1 MNIAIAAPSPVPFQV
16 GGAERLFWGLQA
28 HINNYTPH
36 NAELVKIP
44 CLDRRFWPLIRG
56 YKAFWE
62 LNLDHFDMVISTK
75 YPAWAVSHPNHHL
88 YLQHTCRGVYDL
100 YHLKGLPLQYDIPGH
115 CFEGLNRL
123 LYEKPR
129 PGLIQSMLDELLGLE
144 FGTADSDVWSFP
156 GPLTRAVIHW
166 LDSACMHPME
176 IVSYNAISANVAR
189 RRDYFPPGSRVR
201 VVHHPSNYSGYRSL
215 SQEFIFTLS
224 RLENLKRIDL
234 LLDAFFLVD
243 TDVRLL
249 IAGTG
254 GQEKRLRRKAARDPR
269 VEFLGYV
276 SDEQALEYYARSIFV
291 PFVPWDEDYGLI
303 TLEAMSSGKAV
314 LTVSDSGGVAE
325 MVEHGHTGL
334 VVEPDASELARA
346 MTRLLQDPELTRD
359 MGRRAGEKAGRV
371 SWEKTAGV
379 LIDGQEPET
388 AVRVPRRRK
397 IIVASTFGATPPDS
411 GGRQRIFY
419 LYKGLAREADVHL
432 VCLSSH
438 RGRVR
443 TEKPAPYFTQTL
455 VPRSES
461 HRHLEKALKEK
472 LMASVQDIAAIRGVS
487 DTPEFIDILQ
497 QECISADMVVLSHP
511 YLYWAV
517 RRVYYGP
524 VAYDAHNVEYDLK
537 AHVLPD
543 TPEKKH
549 YLELVRQV
557 EQACCKDAFAVF
569 HVSERDGHRLQE
581 LYSLEPDCMH
591 EIPNGMDFVWAE
603 KRRLTGGKRFSLKKR
618 LGLEGMT
625 VAVFIGSYH
634 KPNIE
639 AVQFM
644 IGLARKLPEVVFL
657 VAGSVC
663 RDMTTDEVPLN
674 VRLLG
679 VLSEEE
685 KLVVLN
691 AGDIGLNPVNTGS
704 GSNLKILEY
713 IAYGLPVL
721 STPFGLLGHSLTP
734 GEHAIQAELEEFGD
748 TLSHAVQSM
757 SAQEVKDLTTKAL
770 EHTRRH
776 YDWESIAQRLFPV
789 ISTNLDS
796 RKSVTCS

>member
-276 SDEQALEYYARSIFV
+276 SDEQVLDYYARSIFV

-359 MGRRAGEKAGRV
+359 MGRRAREKAGRV
-371 SWEKTAGV
+371 SWEKTTGV
-379 LIDGQEPET
+379 VIEGQEPVT
-388 AVRVPRRRK
+388 SVKVPRRKK
-397 IIVASTFGATPPDS
+397 IVVVSTFGATPPDS

-419 LYKGLAREADVHL
+419 LYKGLARYADVDL

-443 TEKPAPYFTQTL
+443 TDKPAPFFTQTL
-455 VPRSES
+455 VPKSES
-461 HRHLEKALKEK
+461 HRHLEKALKVK
-472 LMASVQDIAAIRGVS
+472 LMASVQDIAAIRGCV
-487 DTPEFIDILQ
+487 DTGEFVEVLEQ
-497 QECISADMVVLSHP
+497 KCAGADMVILSHP
-511 YLYWAV
+511 YLYHAV
-517 RRVYYGP
+517 RRAYAGP
-524 VAYDAHNVEYDLK
+524 LVYDAHNVEHDLK
-537 AHVLPD
+537 AQVLPD
-543 TPEKKH
+543 TPEKNQ
-549 YLELVRQV
+549 YLDLVRQV
-557 EQACCKDAFAVF
+557 ESYCCSEAFALF
-569 HVSERDGHRLQE
+569 YVSGYDGLRLQE
-581 LYSLEPDCMH
+581 LYQPDPDCMH
-591 EIPNGMDFVWAE
+591 ELPNGMDFSWA
-603 KRRLTGGKRFSLKKR
+603 GKRFLGPGKRLGLKKR
-618 LGLEGMT
+618 LDLNESPAALF
-625 VAVFIGSYH
+625 VGSYH
-634 KPNIE
+634 QPNIQ
-639 AVQFM
+639 AVHF
-644 IGLARKLPEVVFL
+644 IVDLAHRLPEIVFL
-657 VAGSVC
+657 VVGSAC
-663 RDMTTDEVPLN
+663 RAIKTSEVPAN
-674 VRLLG
+674 VRLLD
-679 VLSEEE
+679 VLSREE
-685 KLVVLN
+685 KMVALN
-691 AGDIGLNPVNTGS
+691 AADIGLNPVVQGS
-704 GSNLKILEY
+704 GSNLKTLEY
-713 IAYGLPVL
+713 IAFGLPVL
-721 STPFGLLGHSLTP
+721 STPFGLRGHDLIP
-734 GEHAIQAELEEFGD
+734 GEHVMCAEQVDFVEVLSSLVNSEFAEERQKMAD
-748 TLSHAVQSM
+748 
-757 SAQEVKDLTTKAL
+757 KAL
-770 EHTRRH
+770 ERVRRLYH
-776 YDWESIAQRLFPV
+776 WDNIVYRMVPV
-789 ISTNLDS
+789 LIG
-796 RKSVTCS
+796 